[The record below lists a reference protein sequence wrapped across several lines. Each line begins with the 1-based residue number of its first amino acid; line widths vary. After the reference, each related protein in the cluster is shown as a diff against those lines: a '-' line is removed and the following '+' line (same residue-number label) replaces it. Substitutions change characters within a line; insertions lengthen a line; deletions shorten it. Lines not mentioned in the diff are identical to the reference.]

1 MEKINWINSRK
12 KLKDLLKYEKNPR
25 ILNNKQKKDLTNSL
39 KKFGLVEVPIVD
51 IDNTLIAG
59 HQRCEIMMEIEGG
72 DYEIDVRIPDRK
84 LTEKEFEEYLIR
96 SNKNTGSWNW
106 DILNDSFESIDLIDY
121 GFDPFEVEVDKANID
136 NLFADMEQKS
146 KKIKVKQCEVC
157 KKGINMEVKYFIKNK
172 TFDSYNFKDNS
183 DKAKLIYER
192 IKDLISDEKIHIIF
206 VENNDI
212 E

>member
-121 GFDPFEVEVDKANID
+121 GFEPFEVEVDKANID

-157 KKGINMEVKYFIKNK
+157 KKGINMEVKHFIKNK